1 MFTAVLILV
10 VAFLLPSV
18 LWLIFAESGSA
29 VIVALTVGFGI
40 ALCAPRFWR
49 VFTWSFDASN
59 PIVQILGD
67 WTVVC
72 VYFAGAL
79 LVALIVWAFRSG
91 VVDAAVCAITDPKQ
105 NP

>member
-1 MFTAVLILV
+1 MFTVVLILV
-10 VAFLLPSV
+10 VAFILPSL

-29 VIVALTVGFGI
+29 VIVALTAGFGI

-49 VFTWSFDASN
+49 VFTQSFDVSS
-59 PIVQILGD
+59 PIMQILGD
-67 WTVVC
+67 WTVVY

-79 LVALIVWAFRSG
+79 LAGLIVWAFRSG
-91 VVDAAVCAITDPKQ
+91 AVDAAVCAITDRKR